1 MIRTLLRYTLTCL
14 LLSCASITSSFAQG
28 TYGASSYFNF
38 TYASVPDWTG
48 FASAT
53 SFKKAVDGDT
63 LTFLGCDVVNA
74 TKAKGGYT
82 GAVRSQAI
90 ELPYLESLGYLS
102 FFVQNGSSSTIRN
115 LYIKVWDET
124 TSTWVLVETIVF
136 GGNADQ
142 RITLSSVLSKR
153 KTKVKIDSDGKY
165 FWFYQME
172 AWSSKLATTDANE
185 APKILSVSPAA
196 GSVLTASGTIKVQ
209 FDEPVKT
216 GSSSISLSGA
226 TLSPSITGSLLTISY
241 SNLIETLDTLKIPAS
256 AFQNNANISLTKDTS
271 FAYLNDISDPVLLSV
286 SPVDSSKIHISDI
299 VGKIVLTFDENIA
312 LGTGTISFGPA
323 TVSPTISGKTLVIG
337 YTGLAYKTPYVLT
350 IPANMIKDI
359 SGNTYKQMITLH
371 YTTNPRDSIAPV
383 LKSQSL
389 TEGATAVAIGGSLY
403 FNFDEIVQQKSPV
416 TLNGNPVVLSFNG
429 SMVGINYTNLEYSTN
444 YKLEIPTGAITDT
457 CGNAYSGLTLNFTT
471 KDFAA
476 KDFDIIVAKDGSG
489 DFTTVQAAINAVTD
503 NSNQR
508 TFIYLTNG
516 EYIEKVLIPATKQ
529 NISLVGQDSAKT
541 IISYNDYAGGAGG
554 TDLSYTI
561 DIKAAGFYAENITFK
576 NTWATTGSNNNQ
588 AVALM
593 TEGDRQVFKNCR
605 AISFQDTHYPK
616 VANTRN
622 YYTNCFIQGATDFM
636 FGGATAF
643 YESCTINC
651 VNGGQYVT
659 APSTTTKEFGLVYN
673 NCTIT
678 ANSNV
683 ATQAYYLGRPWK
695 DFAKTVW
702 LNTKMGAHIKDI
714 GWSVWTTTGDDADN
728 QLTGFYAEY
737 KSMNLSGTLISP
749 IRAAWGKQLT
759 DVQAA
764 RYTIDNAFNYGTG
777 SNTWNPLPY
786 STAPEAPKN
795 FTADGGML
803 SWDAPKYAV
812 GYVVFRNDTVIAT
825 TTATHYME
833 TKTTVATD
841 VYKVRAVNEYGAQSE
856 VAGIVSGTNDQSMVE
871 GIVYPNPFSETL
883 NIKNETAT
891 LEFYA
896 LEGQLIKRTTAQNTV
911 DTHELKSG
919 TYMLKIIGLDGK
931 TSIHKVVKK

>member
-1 MIRTLLRYTLTCL
+1 MIRTLLRYMLTCL

-63 LTFLGCDVVNA
+63 LTFLSCDA
-74 TKAKGGYT
+74 TGPTRAKGGYT
-82 GAVRSQAI
+82 GAIRCQAI

-102 FFVQNGSSSTIRN
+102 FYIQNGSSGTNRN
-115 LYIKVWDET
+115 IYIKTWDEAT
-124 TSTWVLVETIVF
+124 TTWLTADTIIV
-136 GGNADQ
+136 GGGIDQ
-142 RITLSSVLSKR
+142 RITVSSVLSKR
-153 KTKVKIDSDGKY
+153 KIKVKIDSDGKY
-165 FWFYQME
+165 FWFHQLE

-185 APKILSVSPAA
+185 APKILSVTP
-196 GSVLTASGTIKVQ
+196 LTGTVIPASGKVTVQ
-209 FDEPVKT
+209 FDEPIKAST
-216 GSSSISLSGA
+216 GAITFSGA
-226 TLSPSITGSLLTISY
+226 TTSSSFKGSSLIVKYTGLTQA
-241 SNLIETLDTLKIPAS
+241 TDTLKIPANTIV
-256 AFQNNANISLTKDTS
+256 NNTSINLAKDTS
-271 FAYLNDISDPVLLSV
+271 FIFANDVTDPVFVSV

-337 YTGLAYKTPYVLT
+337 YTGLAYKTSYVLT

-444 YKLEIPTGAITDT
+444 YKLEIPAGAITDT
-457 CGNAYSGLTLNFTT
+457 CSNGYSGLTLNFTT

-516 EYIEKVLIPATKQ
+516 VYNEKVLIPATKQ
-529 NISLVGQDSAKT
+529 NISLIGQDSAKT
-541 IISYNDYAGGAGG
+541 IITYNDYAGGAGG

-561 DIKAAGFYAENITFK
+561 DIKAAGFYAENITVK
-576 NTWATTGSNNNQ
+576 NTWPTTGGTSNQ

-593 TEGDRQVFKNCR
+593 TEGDQQVFKNCR
-605 AISFQDTHYPK
+605 AFSFQDTHYPK

-643 YESCTINC
+643 YEACTINC

-764 RYTIDNAFNYGTG
+764 RYTIDNAFNYGSG

-883 NIKNETAT
+883 NIKNEAAT

-931 TSIHKVVKK
+931 TSIHKVVKR

>member
-1 MIRTLLRYTLTCL
+1 MIRTLLRYTLTFL

-28 TYGASSYFNF
+28 THGASSYFNF
-38 TYASVPDWTG
+38 TYASVADWTG
-48 FASAT
+48 FASAA
-53 SFKKAVDGDT
+53 SYKKVIDGDT
-63 LTFLGCDVVNA
+63 ITFLGCDVVNA
-74 TKAKGGYT
+74 TRPKGGYV
-82 GAVRSQAI
+82 GAIRCQSI
-90 ELPYLESLGYLS
+90 ELPYFESLGFLS
-102 FFVQNGSSSTIRN
+102 FLVQNGSSNTIRN

-124 TSTWVLVETIVF
+124 TNSWVTVETINF
-136 GGNADQ
+136 LGGIDQ
-142 RITLSSVLSKR
+142 KLNLTSILSKR
-153 KTKVKIDSDGKY
+153 GTKIKIDSDGKY

-185 APKILSVSPAA
+185 APKILSVSPPE
-196 GSVLTASGTIKVQ
+196 GSILTSSGTIKVQ
-209 FDEPVKT
+209 FDEPVKA
-216 GSSSISLSGA
+216 GSDSLTFSGA
-226 TLSPSITGSLLTISY
+226 TLSNSVTGSLLTITY
-241 SNLIETLDTLKIPAS
+241 SNLTETKDTLKIPAN
-256 AFQNNANISLTKDTS
+256 AFLNNTNISLAKDTS
-271 FAYLNDISDPVLLSV
+271 FAYLNDITDPILVSV

-312 LGTGTISFGPA
+312 LGNGTISFGPA
-323 TVSPTISGKTLVIG
+323 TVTPSVSGKTLVIG

-350 IPANMIKDI
+350 IPANTIKDI

-389 TEGATAVAIGGSLY
+389 TDGATAVAIGGSLY
-403 FNFDEIVQQKSPV
+403 FNFDEIVQQKSPI
-416 TLNGNPVVLSFNG
+416 TLNGNPVVLSFNVG
-429 SMVGINYTNLEYSTN
+429 MIGINYTNLEYSTS

-457 CGNAYSGLTLNFTT
+457 IGNAFPGLTLNFTT
-471 KDFAA
+471 KDYAA
-476 KDFDIIVAKDGSG
+476 KNFDIIVAKDGSG
-489 DFTTVQAAINAVTD
+489 DFTTVQTAINSVVD
-503 NSNQR
+503 NSSQR

-516 EYIEKVLIPATKQ
+516 EYNEKVLIPATKQ
-529 NISLVGQDSAKT
+529 NISLIGQDSAKT
-541 IISYNDYAGGAGG
+541 IITYNDYAGGAGG

-561 DIKAAGFYAENITFK
+561 NIKAVGFYAENITFK
-576 NTWATTGSNNNQ
+576 NTWTAVVGASNQ

-605 AISFQDTHYPK
+605 TFGFQDTHYPK

-622 YYTNCFIQGATDFM
+622 YYLNCYIQGATDFI
-636 FGGATAF
+636 FGSSTAF
-643 YESCTINC
+643 FEKCGINC
-651 VNGGQYVT
+651 VKGGQYIT
-659 APSTTTKEFGLVYN
+659 APSSTTKEFGFVLN

-678 ANSNV
+678 ANPNV
-683 ATQAYYLGRPWK
+683 DSLVYYIGRPWK
-695 DFAKTVW
+695 DNAKTAW
-702 LNTKMGAHIKDI
+702 LNTKMGRHIRNE
-714 GWSVWTTTGDDADN
+714 GWSVWANSGDDADN
-728 QLTGFYAEY
+728 HLTGFFAEY
-737 KSMNLSGTLISP
+737 KSMDLNGNLITP
-749 IRAAWGKQLT
+749 KRAAWGKQLT

-764 RYTIDNAFNYGTG
+764 RYTIDNAFNYGSG

-795 FTADGGML
+795 FIADGGML

-812 GYVVFRNDTVIAT
+812 AYVVFRNDSLIAT
-825 TTATHYME
+825 TTDTHYMD
-833 TKTTVATD
+833 TKTAVATD

-856 VAGIVSGTNDQSMVE
+856 MVSIVSGIDDQSMTE

-883 NIKNETAT
+883 NIKNEAAT